1 MICFINIIN
10 RLRLIYKEGDRVY
23 MQHPLDKE
31 FNIES
36 EYGDEE
42 FSPINIPDDPTL
54 DTIIELSLSAYKEQ
68 MEVIG
73 LVEPK
78 NRIKYLEVAERFLN
92 QAKDAMAK
100 KENLNLQR
108 DKFYKT
114 NAKGKNLLEG
124 KIVEDDE
131 KKFDRN
137 SLYDLKEV

>member
-1 MICFINIIN
+1 
-10 RLRLIYKEGDRVY
+10 

-36 EYGDEE
+36 EYGDED
-42 FSPINIPDDPTL
+42 FNPIEIPNDPTL

-78 NRIKYLEVAERFLN
+78 NRVKYLEVAERFLN

-100 KENLNLQR
+100 KENLTLQK
-108 DKFYKT
+108 DKLYMA
-114 NAKGKNLLEG
+114 NAKPKGILEG
-124 KIVEDDE
+124 EVVDCDE

-137 SLYDLKEV
+137 SLYDLKEVK

>member
-1 MICFINIIN
+1 
-10 RLRLIYKEGDRVY
+10 

-36 EYGDEE
+36 EYVDED

-78 NRIKYLEVAERFLN
+78 NRVKYLEVAERFLN

-100 KENLNLQR
+100 KENLTLQR
-108 DKFYKT
+108 DKLYKA
-114 NAKGKNLLEG
+114 NAKPKGILEG
-124 KIVEDDE
+124 KVVDDDDE

-137 SLYDLKEV
+137 SLYDLKEVK

>member
-1 MICFINIIN
+1 
-10 RLRLIYKEGDRVY
+10 

-36 EYGDEE
+36 EYVDED

-78 NRIKYLEVAERFLN
+78 NRVKYLEVAERFLN

-100 KENLNLQR
+100 KENLTIQR
-108 DKFYKT
+108 DKLYKANT
-114 NAKGKNLLEG
+114 KPKGILEG
-124 KIVEDDE
+124 EVVDDE

-137 SLYDLKEV
+137 SLYDLKEVK

>member
-1 MICFINIIN
+1 
-10 RLRLIYKEGDRVY
+10 

-36 EYGDEE
+36 EYGDED
-42 FSPINIPDDPTL
+42 FSPIEIPNDPSL

-78 NRIKYLEVAERFLN
+78 NRVKYLEVAERFLN

-100 KENLNLQR
+100 KENLTLQR
-108 DKFYKT
+108 DKLYKA
-114 NAKGKNLLEG
+114 NAKPKGILEG
-124 KIVEDDE
+124 EVIDVDE

-137 SLYDLKEV
+137 SLYDLKEIKCLEN

>member
-1 MICFINIIN
+1 MFINIIN
-10 RLRLIYKEGDRVY
+10 RLRLFHKEGDRVY

-36 EYGDEE
+36 EYGDED

-100 KENLNLQR
+100 KENIILQR

-114 NAKGKNLLEG
+114 NSKGKNLLEG
-124 KIVEDDE
+124 KVVEDDE

>member
-1 MICFINIIN
+1 
-10 RLRLIYKEGDRVY
+10 

-36 EYGDEE
+36 EYSDED
-42 FSPINIPDDPTL
+42 FSPIEIPNDPSL

-78 NRIKYLEVAERFLN
+78 NRVKYLEVAERFLN

-100 KENLNLQR
+100 KENLTLQR
-108 DKFYKT
+108 DKLYKV
-114 NAKGKNLLEG
+114 NAKPKGILEG
-124 KIVEDDE
+124 VVVDVDE

-137 SLYDLKEV
+137 TLYDLKEVK